1 MNDKQSEMPE
11 TVEDQLDFIQ
21 SANNLRG
28 VNRLLTQ
35 VMAKQKIQALIKDE
49 NLATIS
55 DAVMDLALA
64 GDGDELADHC
74 LIAG

>member
-1 MNDKQSEMPE
+1 MNDKQAEMPE
-11 TVEDQLDFIQ
+11 SVEDQLEFIQ
-21 SANNLRG
+21 SANYLRG

-35 VMAKQKIQALIKDE
+35 VMAKQKIQALIKEE
-49 NLATIS
+49 NLSVIR

-74 LIAG
+74 LING

>member
-1 MNDKQSEMPE
+1 MNDFQTETPE
-11 TVEDQLDFIQ
+11 SVDGQLDFIQ
-21 SANNLRG
+21 SANNLRS

-35 VMAKQKIQALIKDE
+35 VMAKQKIQALIKE
-49 NLATIS
+49 EHLSTIS